1 MARHHL
7 DIAILGAG
15 LAGNLLARQL
25 RQTVPHLKV
34 GMFEKNDSTSF
45 KVGESTV
52 EVTGNYLIRRLGLG
66 AYLTNQHIVKNGLRF
81 FFDQE
86 DRQAPLTEMSEI
98 GGTATPVFK
107 SFQLDRSKLETDL
120 LRMNQEDGVDL
131 HLGSRVCNIQLSTD
145 NSVHQFSVQNGS
157 QQWNGQC
164 RWLIDASGR
173 SSILAKQENLRI
185 PESRHSV
192 AAVWGRFRNVV
203 NLDEIGPES
212 FRQRVNGT
220 SRRESTTHF
229 CYPGYWIWFIPISQ
243 DIVSVGIVMER
254 SAGWQEHLHKKEGF
268 VDFLQ
273 QHRAPWA
280 LLQKAELLDIGSFQH
295 LPYRT
300 RQYFSQHRWGLT
312 GESAAFTDPFY
323 SPGSDFIALENDFLT
338 NMIRQEEEGGSPNQ
352 LLQLANLSNAYMH
365 FRYEASMYLYRD
377 LYSLFGS
384 YELLK
389 LKFQLDLPLYYH
401 IWLSEFMQDL
411 HLNED
416 FLTDQVQEQ
425 QQVLNALST
434 FSQLFQKVECHLQKN
449 KAMYRGNLGNFT
461 DALEGIGWIGEVG
474 QLMTPEQSLTRLR
487 AIFARGFEQ
496 ANDLLE
502 IRSHQTIGQTLST
515 SS

>member
-1 MARHHL
+1 MPRQHL
-7 DIAILGAG
+7 DIAILGGG

-34 GMFEKNDSTSF
+34 GMFEKSESTSF

-66 AYLTNQHIVKNGLRF
+66 NYLSEHHILKNGLRF

-86 DRQAPLTEMSEI
+86 NRQAPLIDMSEI
-98 GGTATPVFK
+98 GGIATPFFK
-107 SFQLDRSKLETDL
+107 SFQLDRSRLEADL
-120 LRMNQEDGVDL
+120 QRMNQEDDVEI
-131 HLGSRVCNIQLSTD
+131 HQGSRVFDIQLTSDSTP
-145 NSVHQFSVQNGS
+145 HQFSVKTDS
-157 QQWNGQC
+157 KQWKGQC

-185 PESRHSV
+185 SESRHAVS
-192 AAVWGRFRNVV
+192 AVWGRFRKVV
-203 NLDEIGPES
+203 NLDEVGPDS

-229 CYPGYWIWFIPISQ
+229 CYPGYWIWFIPISK
-243 DIVSVGIVMER
+243 DVVSVGIVMER
-254 SAGWQEHLHKKEGF
+254 TAGWQEHLRKPDGF
-268 VDFLQ
+268 LEFLK
-273 QHRAPWA
+273 QHHAPWS
-280 LLQKAELLDIGSFQH
+280 LLQEAELLDIGSFQH
-295 LPYRT
+295 LPYGT

-338 NMIRQEEEGGSPNQ
+338 NLIRHEEEGSSPQ
-352 LLQLANLSNAYMH
+352 HLHHLVNLSNAYMH

-401 IWLSEFMQDL
+401 LWLSEFMQDL

-416 FLTDQVQEQ
+416 FLTNQVQEQ
-425 QQVLNALST
+425 QKVLNALST
-434 FSQLFQKVECHLQKN
+434 FSQLFQKVERHLQGTN
-449 KAMYRGNLGNFT
+449 ALYRGNLGNFT
-461 DALEGIGWIGEVG
+461 DALEGIEWVKEVG
-474 QLMTPEQSLTRLR
+474 QPLTPQQSLTRLR
-487 AIFARGFEQ
+487 AIFGRGFEQ
-496 ANDLLE
+496 ANALLE
-502 IRSHQTIGQTLST
+502 TRSGEPRTQTLSPI
-515 SS
+515 